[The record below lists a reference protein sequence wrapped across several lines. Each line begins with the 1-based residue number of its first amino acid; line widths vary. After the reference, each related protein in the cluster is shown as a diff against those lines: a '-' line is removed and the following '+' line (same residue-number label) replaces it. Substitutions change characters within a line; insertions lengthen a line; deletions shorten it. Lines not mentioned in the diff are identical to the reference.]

1 MRILIYFCFLL
12 FANGLFAQVCA
23 PKNRTEKRQLKRIN
37 KLISENSYYNA
48 IDALSKVEVKPI
60 FLELR
65 SEIEWINANYFK
77 SEKFALDCITSCPDN
92 FPNAFYFL
100 GQINFYRNNFIKA
113 NLYLQK
119 AIELEISDP
128 YYSDAIRLYN
138 KAKEIADIINNPVD
152 FEPEVVKYLSTE
164 NDEYLPIISPDQ
176 ELSFF
181 TRRSNVKSLNSITTS
196 IVENFIV
203 SKKVGENFEIGNP
216 LGFPFNQSNNEGGAS
231 LTIDNKILYFTKC
244 IRNKKG
250 YNNCDIYYVYLF
262 NDSTYSEIQSFPP
275 YISKKDSWE
284 SQPTVSSDGNTI
296 LFSSDRK
303 GGFGKMDLYEI
314 NKVNGKWSKPV
325 NLGPNINS
333 SQSEKSPYL
342 HTDGKTLF
350 FSSTNFPSIGG
361 FDIFYSRKDSLGFW
375 NKPLNIGY
383 PINTVSD
390 EISLFVSTDG
400 EKAYFAS
407 NNIEDSGGWNIY
419 SFDLHESAKPQR
431 VLFLKGDIL
440 GDNINLDNV
449 ELEIKNINTKEKS
462 IISLSSGSYVVAIP
476 VDDDDDVILTI
487 KEEGIAFKSKFI
499 SSADTAFTSPK
510 QLSFNLESLEEGSS
524 FKVENIYF
532 DTDSYYINEI
542 TKEVLIEFSDF
553 LKLNNKL
560 IIEINGY
567 TDNVGDMLSNEIL
580 SKNRAA
586 AVVEIILSQGVERS
600 RVSFNGYG
608 EKKPIAD
615 NMSKKGRSKNRR
627 TEFRVLS
634 K

>member
-1 MRILIYFCFLL
+1 
-12 FANGLFAQVCA
+12 
-23 PKNRTEKRQLKRIN
+23 
-37 KLISENSYYNA
+37 
-48 IDALSKVEVKPI
+48 
-60 FLELR
+60 
-65 SEIEWINANYFK
+65 
-77 SEKFALDCITSCPDN
+77 
-92 FPNAFYFL
+92 
-100 GQINFYRNNFIKA
+100 
-113 NLYLQK
+113 
-119 AIELEISDP
+119 
-128 YYSDAIRLYN
+128 
-138 KAKEIADIINNPVD
+138 
-152 FEPEVVKYLSTE
+152 
-164 NDEYLPIISPDQ
+164 
-176 ELSFF
+176 
-181 TRRSNVKSLNSITTS
+181 
-196 IVENFIV
+196 
-203 SKKVGENFEIGNP
+203 
-216 LGFPFNQSNNEGGAS
+216 
-231 LTIDNKILYFTKC
+231 
-244 IRNKKG
+244 
-250 YNNCDIYYVYLF
+250 
-262 NDSTYSEIQSFPP
+262 
-275 YISKKDSWE
+275 
-284 SQPTVSSDGNTI
+284 
-296 LFSSDRK
+296 
-303 GGFGKMDLYEI
+303 MDLYEI

-342 HTDGKTLF
+342 HTDGETLF

-407 NNIEDSGGWNIY
+407 NNIDDSGGWNIY

-476 VDDDDDVILTI
+476 VDDDDDMILTI

-532 DTDSYYINEI
+532 DTDSYHINDI
-542 TKEVLIEFSDF
+542 TKEVLIEFSEF
-553 LKLNNKL
+553 LKLNKKL
-560 IIEINGY
+560 IIEINGF

-580 SKNRAA
+580 SKNRAK
-586 AVVEIILSQGVERS
+586 AVVEILFSKGVDRS

-615 NMSKKGRSKNRR
+615 NMTEKGRSKNRR

>member
-1 MRILIYFCFLL
+1 MRILIFLCFLL
-12 FANGLFAQVCA
+12 FAKGLFAQVCA
-23 PKNRTEKRQLKRIN
+23 PENRAEKRQIKRIN
-37 KLISENSYYNA
+37 KLISENSYYNV
-48 IDALSKVEVKPI
+48 IDALNKVENKPI

-77 SEKFALDCITSCPDN
+77 SEKFALDCIKSCPDN
-92 FPNAFYFL
+92 FPNVFYFL

-119 AIELEISDP
+119 AIDLEISDP

-152 FEPEVVKYLSTE
+152 FKPEVVKYLSTD

-296 LFSSDRK
+296 FFSSDRK

-407 NNIEDSGGWNIY
+407 NNIDDSGGWNIY

>member
-1 MRILIYFCFLL
+1 MRILIFLCFLL
-12 FANGLFAQVCA
+12 FAKGLFAQVCA
-23 PKNRTEKRQLKRIN
+23 PENRAEKRQIKRIN
-37 KLISENSYYNA
+37 KLISENSYYNV
-48 IDALSKVEVKPI
+48 IDALNKVENKPI

-119 AIELEISDP
+119 AIDLEISDP

-138 KAKEIADIINNPVD
+138 KAKEIADIINNPID
-152 FEPEVVKYLSTE
+152 FKPEVVKYLSTD

-203 SKKVGENFEIGNP
+203 SRKVGENFEIGNP

-303 GGFGKMDLYEI
+303 GGLGKMDLYEI

-407 NNIEDSGGWNIY
+407 NNIDDSGGWNIY

-449 ELEIKNINTKEKS
+449 KLEIKNINTKEKS

-567 TDNVGDMLSNEIL
+567 TDNIGDMLSNEIL

>member
-1 MRILIYFCFLL
+1 M
-12 FANGLFAQVCA
+12 
-23 PKNRTEKRQLKRIN
+23 
-37 KLISENSYYNA
+37 
-48 IDALSKVEVKPI
+48 
-60 FLELR
+60 
-65 SEIEWINANYFK
+65 
-77 SEKFALDCITSCPDN
+77 
-92 FPNAFYFL
+92 
-100 GQINFYRNNFIKA
+100 
-113 NLYLQK
+113 
-119 AIELEISDP
+119 
-128 YYSDAIRLYN
+128 
-138 KAKEIADIINNPVD
+138 
-152 FEPEVVKYLSTE
+152 
-164 NDEYLPIISPDQ
+164 
-176 ELSFF
+176 
-181 TRRSNVKSLNSITTS
+181 
-196 IVENFIV
+196 
-203 SKKVGENFEIGNP
+203 
-216 LGFPFNQSNNEGGAS
+216 
-231 LTIDNKILYFTKC
+231 TIDNKILYFTKC

-262 NDSTYSEIQSFPP
+262 NDSTYSEVQSFPP

>member
-1 MRILIYFCFLL
+1 MRILIFFCFLI
-12 FANGLFAQVCA
+12 FTNGIFSQVCT
-23 PKNRTEKRQLKRIN
+23 PENRTERRQLKKIN
-37 KLISENSYYNA
+37 KLIADNSYYNA
-48 IDALSKVEVKPI
+48 IDALSKVEIKPI

-77 SEKFALDCITSCPDN
+77 SEKFAIDCITACPYN
-92 FPNAFYFL
+92 FPNAYYFL
-100 GQINFYRNNFIKA
+100 GHINFYRNNFVKA
-113 NLYLQK
+113 NFYLQQ
-119 AIELEISDP
+119 AINLEISDP

-138 KAKEIADIINNPVD
+138 KAKYIAEIINNPVD
-152 FEPEVVKYLSTE
+152 FEPEVVKNLSTE

-176 ELSFF
+176 KLAFF

-196 IVENFIV
+196 IVENFIM

-244 IRNKKG
+244 VKNKKG
-250 YNNCDIYYVYLF
+250 YNNCDIYYVYLY
-262 NDSTYSEIQSFPP
+262 NDSTYSEIQSFPQ

-303 GGFGKMDLYEI
+303 GGFGKMDLYET
-314 NKVNGKWSKPV
+314 NKVDGKWSKPV
-325 NLGPNINS
+325 NLGPTINS

-342 HTDGKTLF
+342 HTDGQTLF

-375 NKPLNIGY
+375 GKPKNIGY

-400 EKAYFAS
+400 KKAYFAS
-407 NNIEDSGGWNIY
+407 NNIEDIGGWNIY
-419 SFDLHESAKPQR
+419 SFNLHESAKPQR

-440 GDNINLDNV
+440 ANNINLDNI
-449 ELEIKNINTKEKS
+449 ELEVKNIKTKEKT
-462 IISLSSGSYVVAIP
+462 IINLSSGSYIAAIP
-476 VDDDDDVILTI
+476 LDDDDDMILTI
-487 KEEGIAFKSKFI
+487 KEKGIAFKSKFI
-499 SSADTAFTSPK
+499 SSTDSAFLSPK
-510 QLSFNLESLEEGSS
+510 QLSFNLELLEEGSS
-524 FKVENIYF
+524 FNVDNVYF
-532 DTDSYYINEI
+532 DSDSYYINEI
-542 TKEVLIEFSDF
+542 TKEVLIEFSEF
-553 LKLNNKL
+553 IKLNDKL

-567 TDNVGDMLSNEIL
+567 TDNVGDVLSNEIL
-580 SKNRAA
+580 SKNRAE
-586 AVVEIILSQGVERS
+586 AVVEIILSQGVEPS

-608 EKKPIAD
+608 DKNPIAD
-615 NMSKKGRSKNRR
+615 NMTKKGRSMNRR

>member
-77 SEKFALDCITSCPDN
+77 SEKFALDCITVCPDN

-100 GQINFYRNNFIKA
+100 GQINFYRNNFVKA
-113 NLYLQK
+113 NFYLQQ
-119 AIELEISDP
+119 AINLEISDP

-138 KAKEIADIINNPVD
+138 KAKYIAEIINNPVD
-152 FEPEVVKYLSTE
+152 FEPEVVKNLSTD

-176 ELSFF
+176 ELAFF

-196 IVENFIV
+196 IVENFIM
-203 SKKVGENFEIGNP
+203 SKKVGEKFEIGNP

-244 IRNKKG
+244 VKNKKG
-250 YNNCDIYYVYLF
+250 YNNCDIYYVYLY
-262 NDSTYSEIQSFPP
+262 NDSTYSEIQSFPQ

-296 LFSSDRK
+296 FFSSDRK

-419 SFDLHESAKPQR
+419 SFDLHKSAKPQR
-431 VLFLKGDIL
+431 VLFLKGDIF

-449 ELEIKNINTKEKS
+449 ELEIKNINTKDKS
-462 IISLSSGSYVVAIP
+462 IVSLSSGSYVVAIP
-476 VDDDDDVILTI
+476 IGDDDDVILTI

-499 SSADTAFTSPK
+499 SSKDTTFTSPK
-510 QLSFNLESLEEGSS
+510 KISFNLESLEEGSS

-532 DTDSYYINEI
+532 DTDSYHINDI
-542 TKEVLIEFSDF
+542 TKEVLIEFSEF
-553 LKLNNKL
+553 LKLNKKL
-560 IIEINGY
+560 IIEINGF

-580 SKNRAA
+580 SKNRAK
-586 AVVEIILSQGVERS
+586 AVVEILLSKGVDRS

-615 NMSKKGRSKNRR
+615 NMTKKGRSKNRR

>member
-77 SEKFALDCITSCPDN
+77 SEKFALDCITVCPDN

-119 AIELEISDP
+119 AIDLEISDP

-138 KAKEIADIINNPVD
+138 KAKEIAEIINNPVD
-152 FEPEVVKYLSTE
+152 FEPEVVKYLSTD

-181 TRRSNVKSLNSITTS
+181 TRRSKVKSLNSITTS
-196 IVENFIV
+196 IVENFII
-203 SKKVGENFEIGNP
+203 SKRVGENFGIGKP

-262 NDSTYSEIQSFPP
+262 NDSTYSEIQSFPQ

-296 LFSSDRK
+296 FFSSDRK

-419 SFDLHESAKPQR
+419 SFDLHKSAKPQR

-449 ELEIKNINTKEKS
+449 ELEIKNINTKDKS
-462 IISLSSGSYVVAIP
+462 IVSLSSGSYVVAIP
-476 VDDDDDVILTI
+476 IGDDDDVILTI

-499 SSADTAFTSPK
+499 SSKDTTFTSPK
-510 QLSFNLESLEEGSS
+510 KFSFNLESLEEGSS

-532 DTDSYYINEI
+532 DTDSYHINDI
-542 TKEVLIEFSDF
+542 TKEVLIEFSEF
-553 LKLNNKL
+553 LKLNKKL
-560 IIEINGY
+560 IIEINGF

-580 SKNRAA
+580 SKNRAK
-586 AVVEIILSQGVERS
+586 AVVEILLSKGVDRS

-615 NMSKKGRSKNRR
+615 NMTEKGRSKNRR